1 VNIGETTQALALAQ
15 AYDNRTVGEVNIRAW
30 FSILV
35 HADAADVMAA
45 IRQHYAEHTD
55 WIMPAHILRAV
66 KVMQEARERAA
77 RATGWAP
84 GQAGVPKDQAQPEIT
99 GGEVPGWFAG
109 AVQRAASTSAA
120 EILAEIRRNLP
131 AGSREA
137 LMPRA
142 VAWEREHRAYLRVR
156 DGEANPH
163 YRPQSAPTPCTIS
176 APHERHYIDNHG
188 SMCPGA

>member
-1 VNIGETTQALALAQ
+1 MNLKETNQALALAQ
-15 AYDNRTVGEVNIRAW
+15 AFDRRTVGEMDVRAW
-30 FSILV
+30 
-35 HADAADVMAA
+35 HAVLGDLDPADVLEA
-45 IRQHYAEHTD
+45 IRRHYAVETD
-55 WIMPAHILRAV
+55 WIMPAHVRRLSVEIEL
-66 KVMQEARERAA
+66 ERRKAA
-77 RATGWAP
+77 AKWAP
-84 GQAGVPKDQAQPEIT
+84 GQHGVPKAEAMPEIS

-142 VAWEREHRAYLRVR
+142 AAWEREHRAYLRVR

-163 YRPQSAPTPCTIS
+163 YKPRVCRGAVCNAEPCVYRDGEGICS
-176 APHERHYIDNHG
+176 IA
-188 SMCPGA
+188 